1 MSHEIACSIISRNQT
16 PSRVILSRELMLGE
30 VCISLD
36 DVNRLLMMDDPQE
49 FAETLDGR
57 IVGCH

>member
-1 MSHEIACSIISRNQT
+1 
-16 PSRVILSRELMLGE
+16 MLGE

-49 FAETLDGR
+49 FAETLDRR